1 MGHIGEIAQLIT
13 AVVLALTFLQSWRNG
28 RKIEEVHRATNS
40 MKDALVLTTEKE
52 SYARGLKQGED
63 NPR

>member
-1 MGHIGEIAQLIT
+1 VGHIGEIAQLIT